1 MNRAERDA
9 ILGKN
14 VAKPETPKERGQLAG
29 LDEDLRSSPLRGK
42 RLRLRLLNFRPSA
55 DGYLSA
61 LGGPLPYMVRLREIA
76 EQTGAHEARLRESW
90 RALAAGSRDAA
101 MFAAAWRAEV
111 GRWSFDE
118 VNDLIERHNR
128 WYPAESRL
136 PMDPKTRTYALVN
149 GEDYRKRPFDAAWA
163 LDRFPAELSLARA
176 Q

>member
-14 VAKPETPKERGQLAG
+14 VAKPETPNERRQLVG

-76 EQTGAHEARLRESW
+76 AQTDAHEARLRESW
-90 RALAAGSRDAA
+90 RALAATSRDDAV
-101 MFAAAWRAEV
+101 FAAAWRAEV
-111 GRWSFDE
+111 ERWSFDE

-149 GEDYRKRPFDAAWA
+149 GEDYRKRPLDAAWA
-163 LDRFPAELSLARA
+163 LERFPAELSLARA